1 MVHKLEIKGNKGVL
15 TVEFDVNNTGELS
28 SSGKT
33 YILDSSRGFVW
44 DGDIGISYN
53 IVKRRRK

>member
-1 MVHKLEIKGNKGVL
+1 MAYKLEIKGNKGVL
-15 TVEFDVNNTGELS
+15 TIEFDVNNKGELS
-28 SSGKT
+28 STRKT

-53 IVKRRRK
+53 IVRRRK